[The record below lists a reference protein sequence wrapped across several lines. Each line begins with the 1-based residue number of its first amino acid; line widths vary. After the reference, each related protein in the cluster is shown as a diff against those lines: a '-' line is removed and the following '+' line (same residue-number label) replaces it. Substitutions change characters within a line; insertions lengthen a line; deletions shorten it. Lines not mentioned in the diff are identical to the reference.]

1 MIEVSHL
8 TKRFGDYTAVKDV
21 SFSVAAGE
29 CVGFLGPNGAGKTT
43 TMRVIAG
50 IFPPTTGTVRV
61 AGHDVQRE
69 PMAAR
74 KVLGFF
80 PENAPYY
87 PEMSVEGYLTFVARA
102 KGLPRR
108 DHKRHVD
115 KAIDS
120 TNLEDVRRRL
130 VGKLS
135 KGYRQRVGLAQA
147 LLGDPSVLVLDE
159 PTSGLDPGQVT
170 EIRDLV
176 KSLQGERTLLFS
188 SHILSEVS
196 QVAQRVVIIDRG
208 RVVAED
214 RPEGLA
220 RRLAGEIRLLVRADA
235 PAAEL
240 AELVA
245 RIPGVQGVALHDG
258 RLQVVARD
266 ETTVRE
272 ISRAIAE
279 KRWTLVELT
288 HESLTLEEIFLRLV
302 EGGRTHAHADTSEA
316 APPPRPGAA

>member
-8 TKRFGDYTAVKDV
+8 TKRFGDYTAVEDV
-21 SFSVAAGE
+21 SFTVEAGE

-50 IFPPTTGTVRV
+50 IFPPTTGSVRV
-61 AGHDVQRE
+61 AGHDVGRE
-69 PMAAR
+69 PLAAR
-74 KVLGFF
+74 RVLGYF
-80 PENAPYY
+80 PENAPFY
-87 PEMSVEGYLTFVARA
+87 PEMTVEGYLTFVARA
-102 KGLPRR
+102 KRVTRGERS
-108 DHKRHVD
+108 RHVD
-115 KAIDS
+115 KAIDACS
-120 TNLEDVRRRL
+120 LDEVRRRL

-147 LLGDPSVLVLDE
+147 LLGDPRVLVLDE

-170 EIRDLV
+170 GIRDLV
-176 KSLQGERTLLFS
+176 KSLRGERTLLFS

-220 RRLAGEIRLLVRADA
+220 RRLAGEIRLCLRADA
-235 PAAEL
+235 PPAEL
-240 AELVA
+240 AALAA
-245 RIPGVQGVALHDG
+245 RIPGVHGVAADDG
-258 RLQVVARD
+258 RLRLVARD
-266 ETTVRE
+266 EAVVRE
-272 ISRAIAE
+272 LSRAIADR
-279 KRWTLVELT
+279 RWTLVELT

-302 EGGRTHAHADTSEA
+302 GGDRAD
-316 APPPRPGAA
+316 PDRPGGAA

>member
-8 TKRFGDYTAVKDV
+8 TKRFGDYTAVENV
-21 SFSVAAGE
+21 SFTVEAGE

-50 IFPPTTGTVRV
+50 IFPPTTGVVRV
-61 AGHDVQRE
+61 AGHDVGRE
-69 PMAAR
+69 PLAAR
-74 KVLGFF
+74 RVLGYF
-80 PENAPYY
+80 PENAPFY
-87 PEMSVEGYLTFVARA
+87 PEMSVEGYLTFVSRA
-102 KGLPRR
+102 KRVPSGERA
-108 DHKRHVD
+108 RHVD
-115 KAIDS
+115 KAIDACS
-120 TNLEDVRRRL
+120 LHEVRRRL

-147 LLGDPSVLVLDE
+147 LLGDPQVLVLDE

-176 KSLQGERTLLFS
+176 KSLRGERTLLFS

-220 RRLAGEIRLLVRADA
+220 RRLAGEIRLCVRADA
-235 PAAEL
+235 PVAEL
-240 AELVA
+240 AALAA
-245 RIPGVQGVALHDG
+245 RVPGVHGVAPVDG
-258 RLQVVARD
+258 RLHLVARD
-266 ETTVRE
+266 ESVVRE
-272 ISRAIAE
+272 LSRAIAE
-279 KRWTLVELT
+279 QRWTLVELT

-302 EGGRTHAHADTSEA
+302 GGGRGEPSGRGD
-316 APPPRPGAA
+316 AP

>member
-8 TKRFGDYTAVKDV
+8 TKRFGDYTAVEDV
-21 SFSVAAGE
+21 SFTVEAGE

-50 IFPPTTGTVRV
+50 IFPPTTGEVRV
-61 AGHDVQRE
+61 AGHDVGRA
-69 PMAAR
+69 PLAAR
-74 KVLGFF
+74 RGLGYF
-80 PENAPYY
+80 PENAPFY

-102 KGLPRR
+102 KRVPRSQR
-108 DHKRHVD
+108 PLHVE
-115 KAIDS
+115 KSIEACS
-120 TNLEDVRRRL
+120 LHEVRRRL

-147 LLGDPSVLVLDE
+147 LLGDPAVLVLDE

-176 KSLQGERTLLFS
+176 KSLRGQRTLLFS

-220 RRLAGEIRLLVRADA
+220 RRLAGEIRLSLRADA
-235 PAAEL
+235 PTAEL
-240 AELVA
+240 AALAA
-245 RIPGVQGVALHDG
+245 RIPGIHGIAPDDG
-258 RLQVVARD
+258 RVHLVARD
-266 ETTVRE
+266 EAVVRDL
-272 ISRAIAE
+272 SRAIAE
-279 KRWTLVELT
+279 RRWTLVELT

-302 EGGRTHAHADTSEA
+302 SGGRADSPGRGD
-316 APPPRPGAA
+316 AP